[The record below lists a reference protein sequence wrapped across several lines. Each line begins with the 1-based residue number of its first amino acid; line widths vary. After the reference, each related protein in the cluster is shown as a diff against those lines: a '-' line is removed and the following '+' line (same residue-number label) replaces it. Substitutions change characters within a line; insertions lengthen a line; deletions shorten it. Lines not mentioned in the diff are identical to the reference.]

1 VKTIDVSE
9 LPAHTLDHRSPIWW
23 GNALLLVIESVM
35 FAILVGAY
43 FYLRRNFALWPPPLL
58 DRIVPL
64 QRALP
69 ELGISTLNLAV
80 IVASCI
86 PIFIADRAALKR
98 RAKTVGIAL
107 SVTFLLGLLALFL
120 RWKEFGALQVRWDD
134 NAYASI
140 AWMIV
145 GMHFTHLIVGTLE
158 IGMVTAW
165 LFRHGLDDQHARDV
179 RVDAVYWYWIAAVW
193 VPLYALVYFGPRILQ

>member
-1 VKTIDVSE
+1 MNTIDVSK

-35 FAILVGAY
+35 FAIMVAAY
-43 FYLRRNFALWPPPLL
+43 FYLRKNFALWPPPLL
-58 DRIVPL
+58 DRPVPI
-64 QRALP
+64 QHPLP
-69 ELGISTLNLAV
+69 QLGISTLNLCI
-80 IVASCI
+80 IVLGCI

-98 RAKTVGIAL
+98 RTRTVGIAL
-107 SVTFLLGLLALFL
+107 SVTFVLGLLALFL

-145 GMHFTHLIVGTLE
+145 GMHFSHLIVGTLE

-165 LFRHGLDDQHARDV
+165 LFIHGLDEKHARDV
-179 RVDAVYWYWIAAVW
+179 RVDAVYWYWIAAIW
-193 VPLYALVYFGPRILQ
+193 VPLYALVYFGPRILR